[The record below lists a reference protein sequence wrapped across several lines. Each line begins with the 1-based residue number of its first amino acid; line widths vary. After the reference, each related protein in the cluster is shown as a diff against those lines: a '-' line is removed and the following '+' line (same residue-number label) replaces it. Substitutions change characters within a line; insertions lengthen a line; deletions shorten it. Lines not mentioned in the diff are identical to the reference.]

1 MGLDVKINDILAN
14 IETRDKRDMERT
26 VAPLKPAADAYIIDS
41 SELGIDEVFQ
51 LMTSFV
57 DKQLLAN

>member
-1 MGLDVKINDILAN
+1 
-14 IETRDKRDMERT
+14 MERT

-51 LMTSFV
+51 LMTIFV